1 MDSGKDF
8 GEGGSMSRLFP
19 IDDIHIS
26 KKRRAPD
33 MARVS
38 NIAESI
44 GDVGLMNP
52 PAVCIRNEVVLA
64 DGEVCD
70 AVPVLIYGHHRLL
83 ALKQR
88 GEVAVECVVYEVDD
102 LHAELMEISENLHR
116 SELTALERD
125 EHVARWIE
133 LAKIKREQDAAVLR
147 QVDAKP
153 GRPEGGVRAAA
164 RELKISEADARRA
177 VIVAGLSTE
186 AKAAAVESGLA
197 DNRTALLEA
206 AREAE
211 PEKQIAAIVKWDA
224 RREAAAA
231 KATLERRR
239 QKEAKKTAIVGR
251 QEDEEASLIDFYTAW
266 EGLPEDRRRTAL
278 IEIGAD
284 RYLLEFAA

>member
-1 MDSGKDF
+1 MNR
-8 GEGGSMSRLFP
+8 RLFP

-33 MARVS
+33 MARVA

-52 PAVCIRNEVVLA
+52 PAVCIRNDVVLA

-116 SELTALERD
+116 SELNALERD

-133 LAKIKREQDAAVLR
+133 LAKVKREQEATVLR
-147 QVDAKP
+147 QHDAKP

-177 VIVAGLSTE
+177 VAVAGLSAE
-186 AKAAAVESGLA
+186 AKKAAIESGLA

-206 AREAE
+206 ARESEPAE
-211 PEKQIAAIVKWDA
+211 
-224 RREAAAA
+224 
-231 KATLERRR
+231 
-239 QKEAKKTAIVGR
+239 
-251 QEDEEASLIDFYTAW
+251 
-266 EGLPEDRRRTAL
+266 
-278 IEIGAD
+278 
-284 RYLLEFAA
+284 